1 MKFADLHMH
10 TNFSDGTFTPEEL
23 AQRGFDRGL
32 RVLALTDHDTVEGC
46 ERMGVA
52 CEKLG
57 IEYITATELTAEYDG
72 HEIHL
77 LGYYLDTQNQHFLTK
92 LDAFQKVRQ
101 SRIVEMTEA
110 LNKAGVPLEADS
122 VFELARCKSPGRP
135 HVARAMVNAGL
146 VSSIDVAFAKYLKK
160 GKAAWVPKFKISAF
174 EAIELIHGAG
184 GIAVMAHPAL
194 NRTDD
199 VLPPLIEAGMDGI
212 ECFHSRHST
221 KDCERYEDMAEKHGV
236 LITGGSDCHGM
247 NKGQPLIGGI
257 KLPYVYVERMRQR
270 VAERRSELAA
280 ASK

>member
-23 AQRGFDRGL
+23 AQRGYDRGL
-32 RVLALTDHDTVEGC
+32 RVLALTDHDTVDGC
-46 ERMGVA
+46 ERMGTA

-72 HEIHL
+72 YEIHL
-77 LGYYLDTQNQHFLTK
+77 LGYYLDTHNQHFLTK

-101 SRIVEMTEA
+101 SRIVEMAEA
-110 LNKAGVPLEADS
+110 LQKVGVPLEADS

-146 VSSIDVAFAKYLKK
+146 VQSIDVAFSKYLKK
-160 GKAAWVPKFKISAF
+160 GKAAWVPKFTISAV

-184 GIAVMAHPAL
+184 GIAVMAHPGL
-194 NRTDD
+194 NRTDE

-221 KDCERYEDMAEKHGV
+221 NDCERYESMAEKHGV

-257 KLPYVYVERMRQR
+257 KLPYVYVERMRKR

-280 ASK
+280 SK